1 MSEPHSPETHITGT
15 PGTPQAPADAHGH
28 HAAAAPFSAGELGEL
43 RSSDILAGKLV
54 VCLMAGI
61 FSVGLVL
68 YSIILIA
75 VST

>member
-1 MSEPHSPETHITGT
+1 MSEAHSHDDHITAT
-15 PGTPQAPADAHGH
+15 PAAHDADPHDHGH
-28 HAAAAPFSAGELGEL
+28 AASPFSDRELGEL

-68 YSIILIA
+68 YSIILVA
-75 VST
+75 VTT

>member
-1 MSEPHSPETHITGT
+1 MNEPHSHDDHITAT
-15 PGTPQAPADAHGH
+15 PVAPHAHD
-28 HAAAAPFSAGELGEL
+28 HAAVSPFSDRELGEL

-75 VST
+75 VMT